1 MTAICHK
8 DLMVEKQPN
17 DLPIPIHSTGNLVLI
32 GLLSMRELDMVKWV
46 RICGIESTDLKYTW
60 LEPEFFDL
68 KQKQV
73 DPWLIIF
80 FFFFFICRSTC
91 DLNHFLKG
99 KMQNWPFKFFQISF
113 QSSNF
118 TFVHFSPL
126 TFKFIKFLFH
136 QLLLYAVINFS
147 IL

>member
-1 MTAICHK
+1 MIDICHK

-17 DLPIPIHSTGNLVLI
+17 DLPIPIRSTGNLVLI

-46 RICGIESTDLKYTW
+46 KICGTESTDLKYTW
-60 LEPEFFDL
+60 LELEFFDL

-80 FFFFFICRSTC
+80 FFFFICGSTC

-113 QSSNF
+113 QSSIF
-118 TFVHFSPL
+118 AFVHFSLL
-126 TFKFIKFLFH
+126 TFKFIQLRLFH
-136 QLLLYAVINFS
+136 
-147 IL
+147 